1 MFRCDNVLHNVAAFF
16 DLCIMSQISVLIFD
30 VDNIVQHID
39 QGFLLDKVC
48 ALNHVSK
55 IELLAELGQTIC
67 NFVSIV
73 NGHL

>member
-16 DLCIMSQISVLIFD
+16 DLSIMSQISVLIFD

-55 IELLAELGQTIC
+55 IELLAEQLMALITGTDY
-67 NFVSIV
+67 
-73 NGHL
+73 L